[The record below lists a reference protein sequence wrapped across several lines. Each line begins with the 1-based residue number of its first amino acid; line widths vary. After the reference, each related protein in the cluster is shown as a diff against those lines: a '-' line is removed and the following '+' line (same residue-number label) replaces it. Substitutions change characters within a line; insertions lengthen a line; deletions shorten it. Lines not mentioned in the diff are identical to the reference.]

1 MSVHRN
7 NHRYT
12 VTTVVVSALFLAGSG
27 TASAVVPAAPGRP
40 AAPTVTGPPSVV
52 PSVRAFKA
60 ASGPGWRPGPGSRV
74 VTDGKSPGLADEGEL
89 LARELGLAYGKTAA
103 AGPGDIR
110 LALSGASGP
119 AESYGITVRDGRV
132 DVTGPDEAGVFYGT
146 RTVKQAVRTTGA
158 LAEGTVTDG
167 PAKPQRGLN
176 LDIARKYFT
185 PGWIEAR
192 LREMAD
198 LKLNQLVLHF
208 SDDQGFGIEIKNPRY
223 AKSVSTA
230 RLSQAQL
237 AGIVK
242 LAESLHITVV
252 PEIDSPGHLGAVLKS
267 FPDLRLKD
275 VDGRIVQGAIDISQA
290 GAGPVVD
297 ALYKEFLPLF
307 PGGAWHLGGDEY
319 QALTRRNPEASFPGL
334 AAAAHRLYGPGGT
347 VKDLATRWLD
357 DRARALAP
365 SKKRLKAW
373 NDGFYTGGIAKADAA
388 IEAEYWT
395 GKEIGARLPEGYLA
409 EGRKVVNLNDA
420 YLYYVLGQPNDFTYP
435 TGRAIYEEWT
445 PAVLRGSR
453 PVPDA
458 ARYQDSILG
467 GRLAVWGDRA
477 GAQTEAQV
485 ASGIKMPLAALSEKV
500 WNAGQPTRSWSGFQ
514 ELVGRADPGAGPAR
528 AGATSPAGGASA
540 SGGRH

>member
-7 NHRYT
+7 DHRCT
-12 VTTVVVSALFLAGSG
+12 VTTIAVAALFVAGSG
-27 TASAVVPAAPGRP
+27 TASAVVPTAPERP
-40 AAPTVTGPPSVV
+40 AAATATGPPNVV
-52 PSVRAFKA
+52 PAVRAFKA
-60 ASGPGWRPGPGSRV
+60 ASGPGWRPQPGSRV
-74 VTDGKSPGLADEGEL
+74 VIDAKSPGLADEGEL

-103 AGPGDIR
+103 PASGDIR
-110 LALSGASGP
+110 LALSGSGSGP
-119 AESYGITVRDGRV
+119 AESYGITVSGGRV

-167 PAKPQRGLN
+167 SAKPQRGLN

-192 LREMAD
+192 LRAMAD
-198 LKLNQLVLHF
+198 LKLNQLVLHI
-208 SDDQGFGIEIKNPRY
+208 SDDQGFGIEIKDPRY
-223 AKSVSTA
+223 AKSVSAT

-242 LAESLHITVV
+242 LAGSLHITVV

-275 VDGRIVQGAIDISQA
+275 VNGRIVQGAIDISQA

-319 QALTRRNPEASFPGL
+319 QALTWRNPEASFPNL

-365 SKKRLKAW
+365 SKKQLKAW
-373 NDGFYTGGIAKADAA
+373 NDGFYTGGIAKADSA

-420 YLYYVLGQPNDFTYP
+420 YLYYVLGQPNTFTYP
-435 TGRAIYEEWT
+435 TGQAIYEEWT

-467 GRLAVWGDRA
+467 GRLAIWCDRPE
-477 GAQTEAQV
+477 AQTEGQV
-485 ASGIKMPLAALSEKV
+485 ATGIRMPLAALSQKV
-500 WNAGQPTRSWSGFQ
+500 WNAGQPTRSWSAFQ
-514 ELVGRADPGAGPAR
+514 ELVARADPGGGPAR
-528 AGATSPAGGASA
+528 AGATSPAGGAPA
-540 SGGRH
+540 AA